1 MSESAWGFQRSF
13 FNRMRKKIVSKI
25 NHWKSVSCF
34 AELISRYWSSYQSAV
49 VIDLLD
55 CSLVNF
61 EHLSDQQMSAV
72 SQIEWGEKGCAFVLE
87 SPSITWS
94 EV

>member
-1 MSESAWGFQRSF
+1 
-13 FNRMRKKIVSKI
+13 MRKKIVSKI

-61 EHLSDQQMSAV
+61 EHLSG
-72 SQIEWGEKGCAFVLE
+72 QIEWGEKGCAFVLE